1 MLKRSWKSL
10 IGVMIVV
17 LTVTGLV
24 SASMAMAD
32 DSDEST
38 DTPQPGERCEMFK
51 GKVADNLG
59 VTTGDLD
66 TAVTN
71 AKLEMVD
78 EAVAA
83 GKITA
88 EQADEIKQR
97 IQENDGMCGWMKKGF
112 HRGPGMMGT
121 GMLDSAVENGIITQ
135 EQADQI
141 EAIKGDVKAYCE
153 ENGCVRDGSSFLG
166 KAVENGV
173 ITQDQADEIK
183 SILDQIKSQVGEN
196 GGMRGFRGHKFGGA
210 DGSTAMENGGFMQ
223 RGFGGN
229 GMMGMGE
236 PA

>member
-10 IGVMIVV
+10 GGLMIVV
-17 LTVTGLV
+17 LAVTGLV

-59 VTTGDLD
+59 VTTGDLE
-66 TAVTN
+66 TAVTD
-71 AKLEMVD
+71 AMLEMID

-83 GKITA
+83 GKIDPEKA
-88 EQADEIKQR
+88 EEIKQR
-97 IQENDGMCGWMKKGF
+97 IEENSGTCGLMGKRM
-112 HRGPGMMGT
+112 HRGHGSP
-121 GMLDSAVENGIITQ
+121 GMLDKAVEEGIITQ
-135 EQADQI
+135 EQADEI
-141 EAIKGDVKAYCE
+141 TSVMEDVKAYCE
-153 ENGCVRDGSSFLG
+153 ENGCVRDGGNLLD

-173 ITQDQADEIK
+173 TTQEQADEIK
-183 SILDQIKSQVGEN
+183 SILDEVKGQVGEN

-210 DGSTAMENGGFMQ
+210 DGSTSMENGGFMQ
-223 RGFGGN
+223 RGFGGH

-236 PA
+236 TA